1 MIHSTSYMIKRFF
14 YSLLLLTVLTF
25 FLPNKAFA
33 DCQALYGG
41 GQTCTSYSFSLQKF
55 VQVPNQ
61 SWGNFVNNLSI
72 NDPKFS
78 LSQTVNFQIIVTNT
92 GSNNIS
98 SVTIIDTFPQFVSF
112 VAGPGSF
119 NNSNNTLT
127 FVVNNLNAG
136 QSQTYNLSGK
146 IANAN
151 VPQGITCVVN
161 QAAGTDNN
169 GDTNTASSQLCI
181 TNVPNVTP
189 TPVILPVTKIKTT
202 PPTGPE
208 MLPIIGLIPAALSGL
223 YLRKKSKHNIEGGEK

>member
-1 MIHSTSYMIKRFF
+1 MIKRLF
-14 YSLLLLTVLTF
+14 YTLFLFTALTF

-61 SWGNFVNNLSI
+61 SWNDFVNNLSI

-78 LSQTVNFQIIVTNT
+78 MSQTVNFRLIVTNT

-98 SVTIIDTFPQFVSF
+98 SVTIVDTFPQFVSF
-112 VAGPGSF
+112 VSGPGSF

-127 FVVNNLNAG
+127 FVVNNLNVG
-136 QSQTYNLSGK
+136 RSQTFNLSGK
-146 IANAN
+146 IANSG

-181 TNVPNVTP
+181 QNVVNVTP
-189 TPVILPVTKIKTT
+189 TPVVLSAAIVKTT
-202 PPTGPE
+202 PATGPE
-208 MLPIIGLIPAALSGL
+208 MLPLFGLIPAALGGL
-223 YLRKKSKHNIEGGEK
+223 FLRKKSKKSIVEGGER

>member
-1 MIHSTSYMIKRFF
+1 MLPSPNMKRLLLSLFLLGTF
-14 YSLLLLTVLTF
+14 SLL
-25 FLPNKAFA
+25 PAKAYA

-41 GQTCTSYSFSLQKF
+41 GQTCTSYNFSLQKF

-61 SWGNFVNNLSI
+61 SWGNFVNNLSV
-72 NDPKFS
+72 NDPKYS
-78 LSQTVNFQIIVTNT
+78 LSQTVNFQIVITNT

-98 SVTIIDTFPQFVSF
+98 SVTIADTFPQFVSF

-119 NNSNNTLT
+119 NTGNNTLT
-127 FVVNNLNAG
+127 FVVYNLNVG
-136 QSQTYNLSGK
+136 QSQTFNLSGK
-146 IANAN
+146 IANSG

-181 TNVPNVTP
+181 QNVTNVTP
-189 TPVILPVTKIKTT
+189 TPVVLPVVQVRTT

-208 MLPIIGLIPAALSGL
+208 MLPLALLFPGGLAGIF
-223 YLRKKSKHNIEGGEK
+223 LRKRSKKLDFKGGEK